1 MKTVG
6 ILSLLLSGLVAAQDV
21 QSKPFNLVL
30 QSSDKSLNGQQLAA
44 CHSGAAIESLCL
56 AGSSGAKFFLNTTQG
71 STSPL
76 KQYEPA
82 GVLIWNLPIGGDGGV
97 ESEPMSFYTD
107 PSTNVA
113 LPLFEPGYG
122 RQYVAAESKTGRL
135 AVLSYLDDSHTP
147 PTGDKVRALSNW
159 YVCQSYYT
167 GYQYRTLNWV
177 LGNGSQK
184 PQNPS
189 CVKVEVQ
196 RPSCTRM
203 CPKCECTTVVT
214 VA

>member
-1 MKTVG
+1 MKTAS
-6 ILSLLLSGLVAAQDV
+6 ILSLLLSGLAAAQDV

-76 KQYEPA
+76 KQYDPA

-196 RPSCTRM
+196 R
-203 CPKCECTTVVT
+203 KFV
-214 VA
+214 

>member
-1 MKTVG
+1 MRTTAG
-6 ILSLLLSGLVAAQDV
+6 ILSLLLTCTGLAAAQDV

-30 QSSDKSLNGQQLAA
+30 QSADKSLDGVKLAA

-56 AGSSGAKFFLNTTQG
+56 AGRDSGPSFYLNTTQG

-76 KQYEPA
+76 SGYEPA
-82 GVLIWNLPIGGDGGV
+82 GALIWNLPIGGGGV
-97 ESEPMSFYTD
+97 ASEPMSFYTD

-113 LPLFEPGYG
+113 LPLFEPSYT
-122 RQYVAAESKTGRL
+122 RQYVAVERRTGRL
-135 AVLSYLDDSHTP
+135 AVIGYLDDSHTP
-147 PTGDKVRALSNW
+147 PTADKPRALRNW

-167 GYQYRTLNWV
+167 GYQYHTLNWV

-196 RPSCTRM
+196 R
-203 CPKCECTTVVT
+203 KFV
-214 VA
+214 